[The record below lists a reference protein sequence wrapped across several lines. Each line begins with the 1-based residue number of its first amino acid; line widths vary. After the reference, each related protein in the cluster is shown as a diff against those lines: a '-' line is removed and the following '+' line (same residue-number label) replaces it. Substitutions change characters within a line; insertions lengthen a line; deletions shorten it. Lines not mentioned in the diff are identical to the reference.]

1 MKSNTSAAP
10 SIYVGIVFGN
20 PKIECARFGIC
31 EINMIHESNHRC
43 KGVQKAK
50 GEIRPATLYRV
61 LRLLV
66 DSQILME
73 HHFGGKTLFE
83 RIDCKHHDHIICE
96 KCEKI
101 TEFHSYEI
109 EKIQENIMKE
119 KGFILTSH
127 KHELYGLCKKCQ

>member
-1 MKSNTSAAP
+1 MNDIYLTFLSDNNLKNTAQRAQIFQIIHNEP
-10 SIYVGIVFGN
+10 SHFS
-20 PKIECARFGIC
+20 IEDIL
-31 EINMIHESNHRC
+31 
-43 KGVQKAK
+43 QKAK